1 MFDESEG
8 NPAEQAKEAGTK
20 GQPNSAGVILE
31 NLKGCAGPVPPL
43 VIKENG
49 SACDF
54 EWSNVTVL
62 VKQGKV
68 GRSDG
73 TEFKRTDT
81 NHPLNHDMY
90 HTIAAHF
97 MGSKGVA
104 TTIDAKVQGK
114 MEGGMI
120 YFDVTK
126 QIIAPF
132 TPPPLKPF
140 MPNTAKES
148 W

>member
-1 MFDESEG
+1 M
-8 NPAEQAKEAGTK
+8 
-20 GQPNSAGVILE
+20 
-31 NLKGCAGPVPPL
+31 
-43 VIKENG
+43 
-49 SACDF
+49 
-54 EWSNVTVL
+54 
-62 VKQGKV
+62 
-68 GRSDG
+68 
-73 TEFKRTDT
+73 
-81 NHPLNHDMY
+81 
-90 HTIAAHF
+90 AAHF

-104 TTIDAKVQGK
+104 ITIDAEVKGK

-140 MPNTAKES
+140 MPNTSKPT